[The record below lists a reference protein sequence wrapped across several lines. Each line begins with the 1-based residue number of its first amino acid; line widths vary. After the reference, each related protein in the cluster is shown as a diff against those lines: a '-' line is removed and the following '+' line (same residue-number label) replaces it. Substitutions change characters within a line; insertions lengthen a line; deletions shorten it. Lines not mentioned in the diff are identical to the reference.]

1 MNDFFVN
8 VIAFALTV
16 VFLGLGGL
24 LLLSGRSYMW
34 ILLGAGGFL
43 ITATIAAEIEG
54 LPNGWSSVEQN
65 QWIILLVALAVGALG
80 LFVGWN
86 YEHLTVDI
94 MGFAAGLYIASWFDE
109 ILVTLDGRTD
119 SGLTWW
125 LALLFVAAGIAG
137 IWATRQ
143 SPEQALIL
151 ISVII
156 GAGTIG
162 NVLNLDPS
170 SSWTA
175 VIFLSLTLTGI
186 VVQYASLLREKP
198 RLGQQLPPVPHPVSD
213 ELPY

>member
-1 MNDFFVN
+1 MNDFFIN
-8 VIAFALTV
+8 VIAFILTV
-16 VFLGLGGL
+16 IFLGLGGL

-43 ITATIAAEIEG
+43 ITATIWAEIEG

-86 YEHLTVDI
+86 YEDLTVDI
-94 MGFAAGLYIASWFDE
+94 MGFAAGLYIAGWFDE
-109 ILVTLDGRTD
+109 ILLTLNAQTD

-151 ISVII
+151 ISVLI
-156 GAGTIG
+156 GARTIG

-175 VIFLSLTLTGI
+175 VILLSLTLTGI
-186 VVQYASLLREKP
+186 VVQYASLLREQP